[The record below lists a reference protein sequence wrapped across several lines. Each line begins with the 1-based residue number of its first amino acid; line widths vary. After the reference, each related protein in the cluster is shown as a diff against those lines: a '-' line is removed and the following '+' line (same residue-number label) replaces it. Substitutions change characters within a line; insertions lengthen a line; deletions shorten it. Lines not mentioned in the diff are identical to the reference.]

1 MMILYSRIFPSSC
14 VFGLCSSLQVSC
26 YLLVKF
32 ILFWGIKWPPSP
44 HPVQWCLSAVRSVPP
59 AVAPAAVAPAET
71 EDNINLVNT
80 GSWNISTVASAL
92 VRIFYFIF
100 CIQYSYSSNTVLDF
114 LLPRSEPGD
123 CPDGVGI
130 FRPPQLGW
138 RDWAGLCLQYPG
150 VLQAG
155 LCWHSPPRLQHQQ
168 FLDEIFPFRA
178 ARTKW
183 ETGPAAEAGIYLIT
197 SNWSSSKV

>member
-1 MMILYSRIFPSSC
+1 MS
-14 VFGLCSSLQVSC
+14 LCSEVSPAC
-26 YLLVKF
+26 C
-32 ILFWGIKWPPSP
+32 GS
-44 HPVQWCLSAVRSVPP
+44 CCCRSCRDWRQHQPGQHWQLKHFYC
-59 AVAPAAVAPAET
+59 
-71 EDNINLVNT
+71 NF
-80 GSWNISTVASAL
+80 
-92 VRIFYFIF
+92 RIFYFIF
-100 CIQYSYSSNTVLDF
+100 CIQYSYSSYTVLDF

-183 ETGPAAEAGIYLIT
+183 GAGHTAETGIYLMT